1 MKEKYRQQLDN
12 MTTESLAEVESH
24 EEYSILDKARRVQ
37 ISQDALDMAGID
49 SNKVR
54 VEVKDG
60 KIIISK

>member
-1 MKEKYRQQLDN
+1 
-12 MTTESLAEVESH
+12 MTTESLAQVESH